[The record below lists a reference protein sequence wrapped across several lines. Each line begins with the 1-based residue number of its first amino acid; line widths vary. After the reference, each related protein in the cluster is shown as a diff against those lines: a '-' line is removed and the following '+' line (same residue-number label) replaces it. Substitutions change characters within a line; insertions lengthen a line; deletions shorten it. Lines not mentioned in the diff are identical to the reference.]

1 MLTCLVTG
9 ANSGIGKETA
19 RGLARL
25 GHRVVLACRDGER
38 GEDTRRDIAR
48 TTGSPAVE
56 LMTVDLARQGSIRDF
71 ARAFLDA
78 HGELHVLVNNAG
90 IWATRR
96 RETPDGIERTW
107 ATNVL
112 GYFLLTELLLDR
124 LRESAPAR
132 IVNVAS
138 QLSRDLDLEDVEFRR
153 RSYSGITAYAQSKQA
168 DRMLTWALARRLEG
182 SAVTA
187 NAMHPGAVNTPLFAK
202 GGGLQGMAASVYSK
216 MRGKTPEEGADT
228 VVWLATSPEV
238 EGKNGEF
245 WIDRRPVPCR
255 FRDPAAE
262 DRLWALCAAMT
273 REAGGMTP
281 NRYVTE
287 LSKGTT

>member
-1 MLTCLVTG
+1 MRTCLVTG

-25 GHRVVLACRDGER
+25 GHRVVLACRDPER
-38 GEDTRRDIAR
+38 GEAARRDIAE
-48 TTGSPAVE
+48 TTGNSAVE
-56 LMTVDLARQGSIRDF
+56 LMIVDLARPGSIRDF
-71 ARAFLDA
+71 ARTFLDS
-78 HGELHVLVNNAG
+78 HRELHVLVNNAG

-96 RETPDGIERTW
+96 RESLDGLEQTW

-138 QLSRDLDLEDVEFRR
+138 QLARDLDLEDVEFRR
-153 RSYSGITAYAQSKQA
+153 RSYSGISAYAQSKQA
-168 DRMLTWALARRLEG
+168 DRMLTWALARRLG
-182 SAVTA
+182 DTAVTA
-187 NAMHPGAVNTPLFAK
+187 NAMHPGGVNTPLFAK
-202 GGGLQGMAASVYSK
+202 GGGLLGIAASVFSK
-216 MRGKTPEEGADT
+216 VAGKTPGEGADT

-238 EGKNGEF
+238 EGKSGGF
-245 WIDRRPVPCR
+245 WIDRRLVRCR

-262 DRLWALCAAMT
+262 ERLWALCASMT
-273 REAGGMTP
+273 RPAA
-281 NRYVTE
+281 
-287 LSKGTT
+287 

>member
-1 MLTCLVTG
+1 MRTCLVTG

-25 GHRVVLACRDGER
+25 GHRVVLACRDPER
-38 GEDTRRDIAR
+38 GEAARRDIAE
-48 TTGSPAVE
+48 TTGNSAVE
-56 LMTVDLARQGSIRDF
+56 VMIVDLARPGSIRDF
-71 ARAFLDA
+71 ARTFLDS
-78 HGELHVLVNNAG
+78 HRELHVLVNNAG

-96 RETPDGIERTW
+96 RESPDGLEQTW

-138 QLSRDLDLEDVEFRR
+138 QLARDLDLEDVEFRR
-153 RSYSGITAYAQSKQA
+153 RSYSGISAYAQSKQA
-168 DRMLTWALARRLEG
+168 DRMLTWALARRLEDT
-182 SAVTA
+182 AVTA
-187 NAMHPGAVNTPLFAK
+187 NAMHPGGVNTPLFAK
-202 GGGLQGMAASVYSK
+202 GGGLLGLTASVFSK
-216 MRGKTPEEGADT
+216 VAGKTPGEGADT

-238 EGKNGEF
+238 EGKSGGF
-245 WIDRRPVPCR
+245 WIDRRLVRCR

-262 DRLWALCAAMT
+262 ERLWALCASMT
-273 REAGGMTP
+273 RRAA
-281 NRYVTE
+281 
-287 LSKGTT
+287 